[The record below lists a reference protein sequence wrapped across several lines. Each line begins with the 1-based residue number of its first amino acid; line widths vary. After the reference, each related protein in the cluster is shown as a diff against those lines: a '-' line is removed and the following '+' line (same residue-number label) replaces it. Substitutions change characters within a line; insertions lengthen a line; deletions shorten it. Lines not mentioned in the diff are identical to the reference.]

1 MIINEKAKIG
11 VYRTWNFTE
20 RFSLFQNK
28 NLGEKKNDLHS
39 KLMLNCKSYSDFKNF
54 RM

>member
-1 MIINEKAKIG
+1 MIVNEKAKIG

-28 NLGEKKNDLHS
+28 NLGEKKKMILTANL
-39 KLMLNCKSYSDFKNF
+39 C
-54 RM
+54 